1 MLVINSP
8 HNPTG
13 AAFDQSQL
21 DAVSELLMKL
31 PQAEPPV
38 LFSDEMYGDM
48 LGPQAPSMVGK
59 RNAMVLSG
67 LSKPWGMPGLRMGWL
82 VCSDKKH
89 FDSITSLRDAWLIT
103 LGLQILTKKAIDY
116 TTLCLPPHSEILSII
131 ALRNPDSF
139 LSRNRDIAA
148 KNYQVL
154 QSVLQSLPQWFYPLN
169 QHRHNDRLTNWR
181 ATVVFARLKF
191 PLGGVADSASPTL
204 KSAAALAE
212 YLAQEHST
220 CMVVSDFFEFDSFPN
235 LLREFRKLYAYGPVG
250 FCNSKDEVTGPEVK
264 QFLAEL
270 VAEHHSAHY
279 NTSDYSN
286 ATCTELFE
294 EHLMSIV
301 WTVTG
306 WHRHVQ
312 VFGGESDYY
321 RDPELASFSWRE
333 NERSARPLQHMQ
345 MTTVAVFTSA
355 LQPKIIEDYSHVFQG
370 IYKEQETDA
379 DISCFEMVKLMD
391 NFRSELEQVSDEIGL
406 RNEKRLH
413 DPDMGFQNVHADPK
427 IVECS
432 AELFVPFELHLCGW
446 QWLRHGTLKATAS
459 KYKGSGRETVIA
471 DLLQHQ
477 PLVVLLLQ
485 GWTLLLLGVAFCM
498 KFDEDSFP
506 LPGAIMPVAGT
517 VGYILSG
524 WAPSAILNAVLKLPP
539 LVYVGKISYSI
550 YLWHVPVAAI
560 CRWLTLGSDLAVEA
574 KLCCVLSTTVLAVL
588 SYHLLEAPTRKL
600 ESSSKTSLCYS
611 FLAMI
616 LTAIFVTSLL
626 VIRHVVLTS
635 NCYIWLTLAALLF
648 LLALFGAHLVHGVAS
663 VQLLYVFCLFSVI
676 FGITYNIYH
685 DNVHLQH
692 STQIRVNPEVNIS
705 TPRPLLSPESSC
717 RCLRTS
723 TVSAEIPSLCGVPSI
738 LDIPCIQNKLHRPLP
753 GPGHQG
759 PVASSPSSST
769 ISAHYLLH
777 AEPSDPQ
784 HSVKHDLLQV
794 RSLCSCTNDVST
806 YHTPPETC
814 LPNQCACAR
823 SELPSCFTGTPLSDA
838 DFHPAVPWGHENCL
852 GVQLTEEEILSR
864 CLTPQSQRTHGRAI
878 WLIGDSH
885 SFALVPCITPS
896 ANAAGLNVLQQK
908 RCDFEWSKVLNAL
921 DEVVNPDDIVAF
933 SACFYCMQWC
943 LPHYEELI
951 IRLKAFTQVRNARLL
966 VFKDVPLL
974 NDDSLNCANSDPWK
988 QSQCSISAPQALADV
1003 EDTKKMLSAYAS
1015 SYDMIDLFSPMCANG
1030 ICDIWVPGTSAV
1042 AYVDSH
1048 HLNMNGCL
1056 YLAPFICAEMRKLGF
1071 YP

>member
-1 MLVINSP
+1 MSTHSSVHS
-8 HNPTG
+8 
-13 AAFDQSQL
+13 
-21 DAVSELLMKL
+21 
-31 PQAEPPV
+31 
-38 LFSDEMYGDM
+38 
-48 LGPQAPSMVGK
+48 SMVGAEP
-59 RNAMVLSG
+59 RRSPYRPDIDGLRAVAVIAVVIYHLDPTWLPSG
-67 LSKPWGMPGLRMGWL
+67 LVGVDIFFIISGF
-82 VCSDKKH
+82 VVTS
-89 FDSITSLRDAWLIT
+89 SLRDRVEKA
-103 LGLQILTKKAIDY
+103 GSFYEFAID
-116 TTLCLPPHSEILSII
+116 
-131 ALRNPDSF
+131 F
-139 LSRNRDIAA
+139 
-148 KNYQVL
+148 
-154 QSVLQSLPQWFYPLN
+154 
-169 QHRHNDRLTNWR
+169 
-181 ATVVFARLKF
+181 FARRAKRLL
-191 PLGGVADSASPTL
+191 PLSLLVISC
-204 KSAAALAE
+204 AALA
-212 YLAQEHST
+212 LALVAPHWDPRAER
-220 CMVVSDFFEFDSFPN
+220 F
-235 LLREFRKLYAYGPVG
+235 LLVG
-250 FCNSKDEVTGPEVK
+250 LSGTFANANNWLVYERDDYMDLLSKDVHAYNPFLHLWSLGVEE
-264 QFLAEL
+264 QFYIVAPILLYGSLKLLAEGRQPDTWTFL
-270 VAEHHSAHY
+270 LLSA
-279 NTSDYSN
+279 
-286 ATCTELFE
+286 A
-294 EHLMSIV
+294 SIV
-301 WTVTG
+301 FCW
-306 WHRHVQ
+306 WADEVQ
-312 VFGGESDYY
+312 RIPSYAFYLLFS
-321 RDPELASFSWRE
+321 RFWELSVGV
-333 NERSARPLQHMQ
+333 L
-345 MTTVAVFTSA
+345 
-355 LQPKIIEDYSHVFQG
+355 L
-370 IYKEQETDA
+370 
-379 DISCFEMVKLMD
+379 C
-391 NFRSELEQVSDEIGL
+391 
-406 RNEKRLH
+406 
-413 DPDMGFQNVHADPK
+413 
-427 IVECS
+427 
-432 AELFVPFELHLCGW
+432 LFC
-446 QWLRHGTLKATAS
+446 
-459 KYKGSGRETVIA
+459 SGRETVIA

-485 GWTLLLLGVAFCM
+485 GWTLLLLGVAFCV

-648 LLALFGAHLVHGVAS
+648 LLALFGAHLVHSVAS

-692 STQIRVNPEVNIS
+692 KTQIRVNPEVNIS

-717 RCLRTS
+717 
-723 TVSAEIPSLCGVPSI
+723 
-738 LDIPCIQNKLHRPLP
+738 
-753 GPGHQG
+753 
-759 PVASSPSSST
+759 
-769 ISAHYLLH
+769 
-777 AEPSDPQ
+777 
-784 HSVKHDLLQV
+784 
-794 RSLCSCTNDVST
+794 SLCSCANDVST
-806 YHTPPETC
+806 YHAPPETC

-896 ANAAGLNVLQQK
+896 ANAAGLNVYNYSWPAHHA
-908 RCDFEWSKVLNAL
+908 CDFEWSKVLNAL

-1048 HLNMNGCL
+1048 HINMNGCL